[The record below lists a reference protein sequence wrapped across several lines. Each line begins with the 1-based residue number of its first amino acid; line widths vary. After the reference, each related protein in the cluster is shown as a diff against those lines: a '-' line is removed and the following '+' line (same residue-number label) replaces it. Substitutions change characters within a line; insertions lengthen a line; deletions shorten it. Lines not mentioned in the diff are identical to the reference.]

1 MYGAPPLA
9 LSTKLF
15 SDLRHYLVF
24 GIQKQSSGGGQGMR
38 VTVYQIHS
46 VVDSLL
52 YCQYLKTC
60 LNVLCQDPTLE
71 AIGSGH
77 ETKEGD

>member
-1 MYGAPPLA
+1 
-9 LSTKLF
+9 
-15 SDLRHYLVF
+15 
-24 GIQKQSSGGGQGMR
+24 MR
-38 VTVYQIHS
+38 VKVYQIHN
-46 VVDSLL
+46 VVASLL
-52 YCQYLKTC
+52 YCPYLKAC